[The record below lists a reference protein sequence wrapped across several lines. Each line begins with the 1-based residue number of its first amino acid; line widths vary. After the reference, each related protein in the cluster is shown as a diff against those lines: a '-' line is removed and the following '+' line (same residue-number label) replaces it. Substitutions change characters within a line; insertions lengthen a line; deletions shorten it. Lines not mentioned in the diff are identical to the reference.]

1 MTIATIHALPSCSS
15 SRIFELRREA
25 KDVGARFIPSS
36 ISKPKAKPI
45 TTPPCGGD
53 AA

>member
-1 MTIATIHALPSCSS
+1 MTIATIHALPSCTFD
-15 SRIFELRREA
+15 RILELRREA
-25 KDVGARFIPSS
+25 KDGGARFIPSS
-36 ISKPKAKPI
+36 LSKPKAKPI